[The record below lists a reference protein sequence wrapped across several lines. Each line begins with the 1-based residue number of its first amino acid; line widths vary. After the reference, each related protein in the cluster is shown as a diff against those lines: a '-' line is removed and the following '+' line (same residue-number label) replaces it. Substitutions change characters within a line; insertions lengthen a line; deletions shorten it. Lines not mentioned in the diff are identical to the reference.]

1 MIYINYKFKILFYRI
16 IILNITILYM
26 YNSKF
31 GKNSMKKSS
40 SEKANNNTAL
50 GSNSLKN
57 NIDGYQNSA
66 IGSSCLKLNIKGIN
80 NTGVGYKSL
89 ENALHNSNTAIGA
102 LSGLTLKSGQ
112 RNVIIGKH
120 SDVSSENAINQIVIG
135 EQAKG
140 VYDNSIVLGNIDT
153 TLIHPSTDGKVDLG
167 SNKYRFDSIYAD
179 RLNVPSIRGDYVTID
194 VSTLKVKG
202 SIMIH
207 MGKNTISD
215 STTITTTQIKYGY
228 FLISSSIG
236 FSKIITFPNAI
247 DLINNLPLKEDND
260 TFDIRIVNASS
271 NDVSVDVGTGVTKI
285 KSDFKIDSN
294 NGGFL
299 MVRRT
304 SSTTVELV
312 CFGKMD

>member
-1 MIYINYKFKILFYRI
+1 
-16 IILNITILYM
+16 
-26 YNSKF
+26 
-31 GKNSMKKSS
+31 
-40 SEKANNNTAL
+40 
-50 GSNSLKN
+50 
-57 NIDGYQNSA
+57 
-66 IGSSCLKLNIKGIN
+66 
-80 NTGVGYKSL
+80 
-89 ENALHNSNTAIGA
+89 
-102 LSGLTLKSGQ
+102 
-112 RNVIIGKH
+112 
-120 SDVSSENAINQIVIG
+120 
-135 EQAKG
+135 
-140 VYDNSIVLGNIDT
+140 
-153 TLIHPSTDGKVDLG
+153 
-167 SNKYRFDSIYAD
+167 
-179 RLNVPSIRGDYVTID
+179 
-194 VSTLKVKG
+194 
-202 SIMIH
+202 MIH

-271 NDVSVDVGTGVTKI
+271 NNVSVVAGTGVTKI
-285 KSDFKIDSN
+285 KSDFTIDSN